1 MSLLSLL
8 ARALCSTGRQ
18 EPILNYFHERTADGF
33 TEGCHTKIKM
43 LKGVS
48 YGLRNVDVYWRRMFL
63 KFVSSRSS
71 FHTI

>member
-1 MSLLSLL
+1 MSLLLL
-8 ARALCSTGRQ
+8 LTRALCSTGGQ
-18 EPILNYFHERTADGF
+18 EPILNYFHERTTNGF

-48 YGLRNVDVYWRRMFL
+48 YGLRNVDVYWRKMLF
-63 KFVSSRSS
+63 KFVSSLSS

>member
-8 ARALCSTGRQ
+8 ARALCSTRKRK
-18 EPILNYFHERTADGF
+18 PILNYFHERTTDGF

-48 YGLRNVDVYWRRMFL
+48 YGLRNADVYWRRMFL